1 MPAGVLPEK
10 IAGTSQP
17 AGPEAVGA
25 VGLEAVPA
33 ILFHVLHSLDIP
45 IRGTS
50 Y

>member
-25 VGLEAVPA
+25 VGPEDVPA
-33 ILFHVLHSLDIP
+33 VLLH
-45 IRGTS
+45 T
-50 Y
+50 